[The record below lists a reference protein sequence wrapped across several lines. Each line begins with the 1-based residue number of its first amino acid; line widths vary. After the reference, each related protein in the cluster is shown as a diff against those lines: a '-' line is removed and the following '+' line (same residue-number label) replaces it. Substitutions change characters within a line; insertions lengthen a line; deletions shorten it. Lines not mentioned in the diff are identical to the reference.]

1 MHARVDLICRHS
13 YGHGL
18 LDHLLV
24 AAAVKESS
32 FFLVAFAS
40 LGGGM
45 CSVARESYL
54 IPVRWSCPYDL
65 QQQQRQQKSSAAR
78 GEKAV
83 ASRLLRRLC
92 APPSVLLRHAQQ
104 LLHPL
109 AALPTAQWIETNSAL
124 KRHGGSGGSKLS
136 LSLSLSCFH
145 LVMMRV
151 CLFADLLQIFL
162 CAEEVCPCK

>member
-1 MHARVDLICRHS
+1 VHARVDLICRHS

-65 QQQQRQQKSSAAR
+65 QQQQRQHKSSAAW

-92 APPSVLLRHAQQ
+92 APPSVLLHHAQQ

-124 KRHGGSGGSKLS
+124 QRHGGSGGS
-136 LSLSLSCFH
+136 
-145 LVMMRV
+145 
-151 CLFADLLQIFL
+151 
-162 CAEEVCPCK
+162 

>member
-1 MHARVDLICRHS
+1 
-13 YGHGL
+13 
-18 LDHLLV
+18 
-24 AAAVKESS
+24 
-32 FFLVAFAS
+32 
-40 LGGGM
+40 
-45 CSVARESYL
+45 
-54 IPVRWSCPYDL
+54 
-65 QQQQRQQKSSAAR
+65 
-78 GEKAV
+78 
-83 ASRLLRRLC
+83 
-92 APPSVLLRHAQQ
+92 VLLRHAQQ